1 MTVAA
6 QPGPA
11 PEPSPRGSGPPLA
24 SQTPDRSPGGAA
36 LLLAHRVD
44 GEGAG
49 RPTLLLLNGGF
60 MSIASW
66 HDYVAPLAERFRLL
80 RCDFRGQLLS
90 AGPAH
95 RELGANVD
103 DVVALLDR
111 LALDRVHVLG
121 TSFGGEVAL
130 MLAARRPE
138 RVESLVAVTVG
149 DRTTEAMQRGAVE
162 LRRVA
167 GDILAG
173 GDPGRFHDLLA
184 ADVYSSAWLAANRE
198 VLAARRR
205 QIAGLPPGWFA
216 ALDDLVAA
224 VESFDLRP
232 ELPAIRCPTLVVL
245 AGDDATIPADHGR
258 AVAAAVPGARLVEHP
273 TSGHALVVE
282 QPEWLLEQALSF
294 LAER

>member
-1 MTVAA
+1 MSLAA
-6 QPGPA
+6 QPPA
-11 PEPSPRGSGPPLA
+11 AP
-24 SQTPDRSPGGAA
+24 GAA
-36 LLLAHRVD
+36 PRAGGPVLAHHVD
-44 GEGAG
+44 GVGDE
-49 RPTLLLLNGGF
+49 TLLLLNGGF

-66 HDYVAPLAERFRLL
+66 QQYVAPLAERFRLL
-80 RCDFRGQLLS
+80 RCDFRGQLLTP
-90 AGPAH
+90 GPAH

-103 DVVALLDR
+103 DLVALLDR
-111 LALDRVHVLG
+111 LDLDRVHVLG

-138 RVESLVAVTVG
+138 RVASLVAVTVS
-149 DRTTEAMQRGAVE
+149 DRTTEAMRRGAVE

-173 GDPGRFHDLLA
+173 GDPGLFHDMLVG
-184 ADVYSSAWLAANRE
+184 DVYSSAWLAANRDL
-198 VLAARRR
+198 LAARRG
-205 QIAGLPPGWFA
+205 QIAKLPPGWFA

-245 AGDDATIPADHGR
+245 AGDDGTIPASHGR
-258 AVAAAVPGARLVEHP
+258 AVAAAIPGARLVEHL

-294 LAER
+294 LSEH